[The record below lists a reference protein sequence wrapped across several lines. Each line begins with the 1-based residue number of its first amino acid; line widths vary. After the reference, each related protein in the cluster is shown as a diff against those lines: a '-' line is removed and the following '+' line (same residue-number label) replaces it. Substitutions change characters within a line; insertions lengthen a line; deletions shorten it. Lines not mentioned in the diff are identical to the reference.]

1 MTQVPL
7 SKIKIETKIA
17 TIREAIAEMEVLG
30 KLSKKEF
37 TTKTPNYAMADYFL
51 RRALEAT
58 FDICGHILSR
68 FTYSPGRRPATY
80 KELAKAMGEKKI
92 VSSDFANG
100 SLFKMAGYRNRMI
113 HFYDEVTPSELF
125 EIVTKNLDDLEFF
138 VKEVI
143 KVFKNPKKYNLT
155 IAE

>member
-1 MTQVPL
+1 
-7 SKIKIETKIA
+7 
-17 TIREAIAEMEVLG
+17 
-30 KLSKKEF
+30 
-37 TTKTPNYAMADYFL
+37 
-51 RRALEAT
+51 
-58 FDICGHILSR
+58 
-68 FTYSPGRRPATY
+68 
-80 KELAKAMGEKKI
+80 
-92 VSSDFANG
+92 
-100 SLFKMAGYRNRMI
+100 MAGYRNRMI